1 MDETGFRLQ
10 PVNRRTWAP
19 RGRTPVQRAWDR
31 HDRLSVLAALT
42 VSPQRRRLGLAFRVY
57 DENVH
62 TQLVVQFLV
71 QLRYQL
77 RRPIVVVLDRLPAH
91 RAAARVLR
99 QAGRRDITL
108 EWLPAYAPDLNPV
121 EAHWSYTK
129 YSDLANYL
137 PDDVSELRRTVFQS
151 MRRQSTHHHLLHS
164 FFQAAQLNL

>member
-1 MDETGFRLQ
+1 
-10 PVNRRTWAP
+10 
-19 RGRTPVQRAWDR
+19 VQRAWDR
-31 HDRLSVLAALT
+31 HDRLSVLTALT
-42 VSPQRRRLGLAFRVY
+42 ISPQRRRVGLAFRVY

-62 TQLVVQFLV
+62 TQLVVQFLI

-77 RRPIVVVLDRLPAH
+77 RRPLLVILDRLSAH

-99 QAGRRDITL
+99 QAGRRDIAL

-137 PDDVSELRRTVFQS
+137 PDNVHELRRTVCQS
-151 MRRQSTHHHLLHS
+151 IRRQSTQRRLLSS